1 MQVNYWII
9 PQDVN
14 FVPSINM
21 RKQVEDHLS
30 EFLPDDVTY
39 ERERH
44 FVSERL
50 VFIDGDYGWFSM
62 TKIGCPACRSEV
74 SIATPWAE
82 DLRNVLVDD
91 QVDFSQFRTDMPC
104 CSANVS
110 VLDIDFKGLGGFTKF
125 AVVLNEADYDGS
137 DEDLMRELQKA
148 LDCGLRKVEIWY
160 T

>member
-14 FVPSINM
+14 FVPSIIT
-21 RKQVEDHLS
+21 RRQVEDHLS

-44 FVSERL
+44 LVSERL

-62 TKIGCPACRSEV
+62 TKIGCPACQSEV
-74 SIATPWAE
+74 GIATPWAE
-82 DLRNVLVDD
+82 DLRKVLVDD

-125 AVVLNEADYDGS
+125 AVVLVEADYDGS
-137 DEDLMRELQKA
+137 DEDLMRELQE
-148 LDCGLRKVEIWY
+148 LLNCNLRKVEIWY